1 MKDKRRIINMLRNP
15 DEKTLERLSSE
26 YPQAEQSQKDKMYE
40 KVKERMNSNDN
51 VFTDEVSGV
60 ERYTLRHLW
69 KKIPAAVMSIA
80 LVGGAISGSAIML
93 KNNRSIMPSSEETST
108 EITEETTTIND
119 NETTANSVIDE
130 TNAEQSIDQSDVT
143 KELIFSICENGNTK
157 NFDKISYSYES
168 RSDYATGYHDEI
180 NAEIY
185 VDNIQDTAIQKI
197 NGGYYRGDGSVV
209 YNSNYIEYFHHNDAA
224 GISEPDTNELGN
236 KKEFYTFQNEELSFK
251 ICDLKVD
258 GKNLLENLDNWDIT
272 GFEEYLGRKCAVI
285 NGTTDIKIPYESISD
300 EEENF
305 DICTCEF
312 TIMIDYETGI
322 WMKSDIKEKDYGS
335 AHYTFIITDIALED
349 DAKPL
354 PMSKEEFKQ
363 AALNDCVKRV
373 CVENEEDYIIE
384 PVDESDLAFLN

>member
-1 MKDKRRIINMLRNP
+1 MLRNP

-26 YPQAEQSQKDKMYE
+26 YPQAEQSHKDKMYE

-60 ERYTLRHLW
+60 ERYTRRHLW

-80 LVGGAISGSAIML
+80 LAGGAIGGGVIML
-93 KNNRSIMPSSEETST
+93 KNNNRTLPTT
-108 EITEETTTIND
+108 EIVEETTNPND
-119 NETTANSVIDE
+119 IGTTVNNVIDE

-157 NFDKISYSYES
+157 NFDKISYSYEK
-168 RSDYATGYHDEI
+168 RSYYDTGYRMEE
-180 NAEIY
+180 NTEIY
-185 VDNIQDTAIQKI
+185 VDNTQDTAIRKV
-197 NGGYYRGDGSVV
+197 NGGYYRGNGSVV

-236 KKEFYTFQNEELSFK
+236 KKEFYTFQNEELNFK
-251 ICDLKVD
+251 ICDFKVD

-300 EEENF
+300 EENF

-322 WMKSDIKEKDYGS
+322 WMKSDIKEKNYGS
-335 AHYTFIITDIALED
+335 AHYTFTITDIALED

-354 PMSKEEFKQ
+354 PLSKEEFKQ